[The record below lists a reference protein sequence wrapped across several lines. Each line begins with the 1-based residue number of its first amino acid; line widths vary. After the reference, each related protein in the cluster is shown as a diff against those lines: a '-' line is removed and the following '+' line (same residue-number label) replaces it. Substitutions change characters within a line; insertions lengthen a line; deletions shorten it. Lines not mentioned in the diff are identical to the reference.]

1 MGEVL
6 SMDVPPQKP
15 SRNRARLLLAVA
27 VLLLA
32 LLLAG
37 LALLWLS
44 GSSVQSRWAAL
55 DAESQMLTA
64 PYSAP
69 VENVFVNEGMRVSS
83 GQALLRLSNEDL
95 LRRQEQAG
103 HDLRALRSDMV
114 QREMATER
122 LQRAQ
127 AAWEGMVSRLTIARH
142 EEELRSREREQKS
155 VEHVRAQLALR
166 GMAASGGPAYDK
178 AARKEAE
185 ARAALEQA
193 EKRFEQANQERAEA
207 ERDVMALRDEIQ
219 KAKRVAG
226 PAAGVKTPSGSSL
239 PSVDGVL
246 TSAQD
251 GLVLHVQTA
260 QGQTVRHYRRQQGKS
275 GRRNSRAGS
284 GGEAEHAGSAG
295 RSARKCRSRQ
305 NPYPRRGHAGQG
317 LEAGAARRVR
327 SGNRIFPLE
336 SVNTKWFFWGEGPVL
351 PPTRFFKEG
360 TGHAASTFQ
369 RLCVAFI
376 FYLFE
381 INRRLVLTGPR
392 AFQPLSEQDARE
404 RIRPGEGQG
413 ASSPV
418 YL

>member
-44 GSSVQSRWAAL
+44 GSPVQSRWAAL

-260 QGQTVRHYRRQQGKS
+260 QGQTVQRQQPLMEIVPS
-275 GRRNSRAGS
+275 SSEYWWVLAYFPAEQAGLLRQGMPCRVII
-284 GGEAEHAGSAG
+284 GGSKESLDGEIAELAPAE
-295 RSARKCRSRQ
+295 KL
-305 NPYPRRGHAGQG
+305 NMPD
-317 LEAGAARRVR
+317 
-327 SGNRIFPLE
+327 
-336 SVNTKWFFWGEGPVL
+336 
-351 PPTRFFKEG
+351 
-360 TGHAASTFQ
+360 Q
-369 RLCVAFI
+369 RD
-376 FYLFE
+376 
-381 INRRLVLTGPR
+381 GPR
-392 AFQPLSEQDARE
+392 ENVVPA
-404 RIRPGEGQG
+404 RIRIPGVDMLAKGWKPGQPAVCEVETG
-413 ASSPV
+413 FFR
-418 YL
+418 